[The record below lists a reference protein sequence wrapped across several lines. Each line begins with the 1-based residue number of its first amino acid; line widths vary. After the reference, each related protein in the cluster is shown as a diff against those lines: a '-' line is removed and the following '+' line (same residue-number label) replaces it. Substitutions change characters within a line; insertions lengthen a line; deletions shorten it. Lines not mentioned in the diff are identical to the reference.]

1 MSRRTILAC
10 LCIVTAFQTLFG
22 SDVVSGSAFF
32 NFTAKQLKR
41 LEFEAKSGNK
51 AACVDLADFYM
62 LAKNDFKS
70 AARWWKVL
78 ADSGDVDGIYGV
90 GYCLMRSGNFEAG
103 RKWLLVAK
111 ERHSPHADGALKELS
126 ERERN
131 DRRR

>member
-1 MSRRTILAC
+1 M
-10 LCIVTAFQTLFG
+10 G
-22 SDVVSGSAFF
+22 
-32 NFTAKQLKR
+32 K
-41 LEFEAKSGNK
+41 K

-62 LAKNDFKS
+62 LGKNDFKS

-90 GYCLMRSGNFEAG
+90 GYCLMRSGNLEAA

-111 ERHSPHADGALKELS
+111 KRHCSLADGALKELS

-131 DRRR
+131 DKGR